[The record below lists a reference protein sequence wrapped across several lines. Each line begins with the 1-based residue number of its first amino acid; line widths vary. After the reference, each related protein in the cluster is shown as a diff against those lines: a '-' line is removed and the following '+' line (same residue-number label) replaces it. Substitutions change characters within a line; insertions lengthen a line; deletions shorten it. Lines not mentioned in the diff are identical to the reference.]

1 MTRPLVLVSSLV
13 LALGAC
19 QGLKEAMSAHVDV
32 VASAGK
38 QELSVDRLSSLLAT
52 SKLPVNADIARQV
65 TDLWVDYTLLGEA
78 AANGDSLNAP
88 ALVDTALWP
97 VISQERV
104 AKWHDIIAKSFT
116 GIDTSNLEQRYDAGE
131 MLAARHILFLVPRT
145 ATPAQKDSIRR
156 HAEAIRRQVTAANF
170 ADMAKKYSQDPGS
183 AQRGGDLGLFPKGV
197 MVKPFESAILS
208 LKPGQISPVVE
219 TQFGYHIIERST
231 FPEVKEQFS
240 QAVNAKAM
248 RSADSTYLAK
258 LEASGDVKVRD
269 DAVSVLR
276 GASKDLE
283 SHASDKAVLAT
294 SAAGA
299 LTLGRLVRW
308 VDAYPQKAQI
318 EQGLQ
323 QAPDSQVLKFVH
335 NVVRNELVLRQADS
349 MHVQLDSS
357 EMADLHAK
365 YLEILGN
372 VWDQLGVSPK
382 DLADSGKTAA
392 ERERVA
398 NARVGS
404 YLDKLMAQQ
413 VRYVDVPQPIET
425 VARAKYPWKINTSG
439 IDRAVQRAGKA
450 RATADSARAKNRPPS
465 VVPLGQPQGSAPDT
479 GKGKSSH

>member
-1 MTRPLVLVSSLV
+1 MTRPFVLVTSLV

-19 QGLKEAMSAHVDV
+19 QGLKEAMTAHVDV

-38 QELSVDRLSSLLAT
+38 QELTVDRLSALLAT

-65 TDLWVDYTLLGEA
+65 TDLWVDYSLLGEA
-78 AANGDSLNAP
+78 AANDDSLNAP
-88 ALVDTALWP
+88 AMVDSALWP

-104 AKWHDIIAKSFT
+104 AKWHDVIAKSFT
-116 GIDTSNLEQRYDAGE
+116 GLDTTNLEKRYDAGE
-131 MLAARHILFLVPRT
+131 MLAARHILFVVPRA

-156 HAEAIRRQVTAANF
+156 HAEAIRRQVTSANF
-170 ADMAKKYSQDPGS
+170 ADMARKYSQDPGS

-197 MVKPFESAILS
+197 MVKHFESAILA
-208 LKPGQISPVVE
+208 LKPGEISPVVE
-219 TQFGYHIIERST
+219 TQFGFHIIRRST
-231 FPEVKEQFS
+231 FPEVKDQFS

-248 RSADSTYLAK
+248 RSADSTYLSK
-258 LEASGDVKVRD
+258 LEASGNVTIKD

-276 GASKDLE
+276 GASKDLDA
-283 SHASDKAVLAT
+283 HATDKAVLAT
-294 SAAGA
+294 SRAGT

-335 NVVRNELVLRQADS
+335 NVVRNELVLREADS

-357 EMADLHAK
+357 EMAGLHAK
-365 YLEILGN
+365 YLEILGA
-372 VWDQLGVSPK
+372 VWEQLGVSPK
-382 DLADSGKTAA
+382 ELADSGKTAA
-392 ERERVA
+392 ERERAAAAHVE
-398 NARVGS
+398 S

-425 VARAKYPWKINTSG
+425 VARAKYQWQINSSG
-439 IDRAVQRAGKA
+439 VDRAVERANKE
-450 RATADSARAKNRPPS
+450 RAAADSARAKNRPPS
-465 VVPLGQPQGSAPDT
+465 EVPLGQPQGSASDT